1 MKRKRL
7 LSVLLSA
14 VFLFSFFPATGI
26 VASAVSAGDSFTY
39 TQADHWGIENDIWSW
54 QWALADTEDFSDMT
68 FTNVEGQGDCYVA
81 DWDLYPYCAA
91 RWGGNNVHPNVN
103 ADAAR
108 VFTAPASGE
117 ITLSVSVARAANFSA
132 PSGATPTSFRILQGN
147 TVVYPT
153 EGEYQILTST
163 TAEVITLNLQVLAS
177 RALLLGNL
185 ERG

>member
-1 MKRKRL
+1 MKSKRL

-26 VASAVSAGDSFTY
+26 ADAAVSAGDSFTY

-91 RWGGNNVHPNVN
+91 RWGGINVHPNVD
-103 ADAAR
+103 ADSAR
-108 VFTAPASGE
+108 VFTAPASGWV
-117 ITLSVSVARAANFSA
+117 TVSVSVARASA
-132 PSGATPTSFRILQGN
+132 FTTPSSKSPTSF
-147 TVVYPT
+147 VFC
-153 EGEYQILTST
+153 
-163 TAEVITLNLQVLAS
+163 
-177 RALLLGNL
+177 
-185 ERG
+185 